1 MGCSL
6 EVQRPLDAP
15 GRKGDLSA
23 RSQREQE
30 NVLLGTA
37 VAVGRAI
44 SGVAGPSHAEK
55 VEEAR
60 VFVENVED
68 DDDDEPPP
76 LQLRID
82 YDSDEEDDDDVP
94 LPEMPQGIA
103 PPLLDG
109 GEGEN
114 DG

>member
-1 MGCSL
+1 M
-6 EVQRPLDAP
+6 DAP
-15 GRKGDLSA
+15 GRKGDPSA